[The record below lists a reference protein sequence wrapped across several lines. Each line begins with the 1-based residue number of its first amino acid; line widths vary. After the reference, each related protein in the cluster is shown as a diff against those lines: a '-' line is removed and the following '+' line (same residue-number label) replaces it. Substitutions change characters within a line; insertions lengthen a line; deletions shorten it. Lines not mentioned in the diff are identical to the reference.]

1 MFRRISGSEVLAVR
15 LGLKGRFVVFVSA
28 IVVAFGVVLTALSVR
43 AQNERLRHELEERG
57 KLLTTVIAAN
67 TTDALA
73 MLEVRDLRKLISE
86 ARDQENVLDA
96 VAFDEDGRVLTDGTL
111 VNSRRHS
118 LVSEAVL
125 RHVSSSQALL
135 VEFDGDAMTV
145 TKPVHLGSRLLGGV
159 RLRYSLASLAEE
171 QASLARRTAM
181 VGAIFALMGVL
192 AAALLTEAVTR
203 PLNEVIR
210 ATRALSKG
218 EPAPR
223 LAVRTAD
230 EVGELAE
237 AFNEMTRKLRDT
249 TVSRDYLDR
258 VLETMGECLVVTG
271 PDGTIT
277 RVNPAV
283 CKLSGVGEDELLGQ
297 NCRDLFRAPQGHVSL
312 LDALGQDGSAHG
324 LETELLARGGET
336 VPVMVSVGA
345 MEESAGRAR
354 SYVVVAADIGE
365 RLRIEQQKD
374 EFITMV
380 HHEVRAPLTAVRGAI
395 GLLDGGVAGELGERG
410 QELVEIALRN
420 SERMERLV
428 NDILVSRKLES
439 GRMEF
444 HYEKVELMSL
454 VEQAIDGTST
464 YAAKF
469 DVRFELSKGVPG
481 AMVRVDPD
489 RMIQVLT
496 NVLSNAVRFSAPDDV
511 VTVKGSRHDGML
523 RVAVSDAGPGISEDF
538 RDHVFEAFARAEH
551 DEWRHRSGTGL
562 GMSISKAII
571 DELGGAIFFETEL
584 GVGTTFFVDIPESV

>member
-1 MFRRISGSEVLAVR
+1 MVR

-28 IVVAFGVVLTALSVR
+28 IIVAFGVVLTALSVR
-43 AQNERLRHELEERG
+43 AQNERLRHELEDRG
-57 KLLTTVIAAN
+57 KLLTTLIAAN

-73 MLEVRDLRKLISE
+73 MLEVRELRRMISE
-86 ARDQENVLDA
+86 ARDQENVLD
-96 VAFDEDGRVLTDGTL
+96 VVTFDEDGRVLTDGTL
-111 VNSRRHS
+111 ANPRRH
-118 LVSEAVL
+118 LLISEAAL
-125 RHVSSSQALL
+125 RHVSGSEALL

-145 TKPVHLGSRLLGGV
+145 TKPAHLGGRLLGGV
-159 RLRYSLASLAEE
+159 RLRYSLASLAED

-181 VGAIFALMGVL
+181 VGAIFALLGML
-192 AAALLTEAVTR
+192 AAALLAEAVTR
-203 PLNEVIR
+203 PLNEVIQ

-223 LAVRTAD
+223 LPVRTAD

-277 RVNPAV
+277 RVNPAA
-283 CKLSGVGEDELLGQ
+283 CRLSGVGEDELLGQ

-312 LDALGQDGSAHG
+312 LDALGPDGSAHG

-354 SYVVVAADIGE
+354 SYVVAAADIGE
-365 RLRIEQQKD
+365 RLRHEQQKD
-374 EFITMV
+374 EFVTMV

-395 GLLDGGVAGELGERG
+395 GLLEGGVAGELGERG
-410 QELVEIALRN
+410 RELVEIALRN
-420 SERMERLV
+420 SERMGRLV
-428 NDILVSRKLES
+428 NDILASRKLDS

-444 HYEKVELMSL
+444 HYEEVEMMPL
-454 VEQAIDGTST
+454 VEQAIDSTSA
-464 YAAKF
+464 YAAKLE
-469 DVRFELSKGVPG
+469 VRFELDEGVPG

-496 NVLSNAVRFSAPDDV
+496 NVLSNAVRFSAADDV
-511 VTVKGSRHDGML
+511 VTVRASRHDELL

-538 RDHVFEAFARAEH
+538 RDHVFEAFARGEH
-551 DEWRHRSGTGL
+551 DDWRHRSGTGL
-562 GMSISKAII
+562 GMSISKGII
-571 DELGGAIFFETEL
+571 EELGGTIAFETEL
-584 GVGTTFFVDIPESV
+584 GAGTTFFIDIPESA